1 MAVRSGKWKLMF
13 SQTYNSPNPGTG
25 GIPGK
30 AQRKDLELSLFDLE
44 SDIGETTNLAD
55 RHPDIVE
62 RLKQHA
68 DEMRKDL
75 GEGKDAGPGR
85 RPLGQS

>member
-1 MAVRSGKWKLMF
+1 VK
-13 SQTYNSPNPGTG
+13 
-25 GIPGK
+25 
-30 AQRKDLELSLFDLE
+30 
-44 SDIGETTNLAD
+44 TTNLANT
-55 RHPDIVE
+55 HPEIVQ
-62 RLKQHA
+62 RLKHHA